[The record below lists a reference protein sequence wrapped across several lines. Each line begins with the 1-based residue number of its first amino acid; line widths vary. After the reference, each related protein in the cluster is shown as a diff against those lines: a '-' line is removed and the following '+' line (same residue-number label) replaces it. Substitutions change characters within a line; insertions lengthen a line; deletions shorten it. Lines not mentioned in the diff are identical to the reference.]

1 MLVHGLIVAVAV
13 TFGWILLQN
22 LLMHVRP
29 AENRMLAMATGYVLS
44 LPFVFVLY
52 RWMPTVGGVMGHA
65 ESFAMGLI
73 NAYVLHMMLFFQYGN
88 CFYHVERSVTI
99 RFLVELLKHGDR
111 GAVLETVQTQYSLNE
126 MVQQRMEVMHDRGLV
141 EFRDGAWRLLPK
153 GLLLARIAA
162 IGQWLFQMK
171 GQHERM

>member
-1 MLVHGLIVAVAV
+1 MMVHGLIVAVV
-13 TFGWILLQN
+13 VSLGWILLQN

-29 AENRMLAMATGYVLS
+29 SENRMLAMVTGYLMS

-52 RWMPTVGGVMGHA
+52 RWMPMVGGTMGHS
-65 ESFAMGLI
+65 ESFAMGLV
-73 NAYVLHMMLFFQYGN
+73 NAYFLHMMLFFQYGN

-111 GAVLETVQTQYSLNE
+111 GAAMDTIQTQYSLDE
-126 MVQQRMEVMHDRGLV
+126 MIQQRMEVMRDRGLV
-141 EFRDGAWRLLPK
+141 ELRGKTWYLRPK
-153 GLLLARIAA
+153 GLLLARIAI
-162 IGQWLFQMK
+162 IGSWLFQMK